1 MTQGETTPDARYAP
15 PRAQV
20 QDIEPEAGGTSLAT
34 RWQRLGAVLIDTVA
48 SFLVIWLLARFTPW
62 NAWDQEPASLWEPA
76 PQGALI
82 GAIVFLVLHGWL
94 LLQHGQTLGKRAI
107 GIRITASDGAKASPG
122 QLLVRYG
129 VGFLTVIVP
138 VVGQVYA
145 MVDALLIFRASRR
158 CLHDLIAG
166 TIVVKA

>member
-20 QDIEPEAGGTSLAT
+20 EDMEPDAGATTLAT
-34 RWQRLGAVLIDTVA
+34 RWQRLWAVLIDSLA
-48 SFLVIWLLARFTPW
+48 SFVVIWLLARFTPW
-62 NAWDQEPASLWEPA
+62 NAWDAEPASLWEPMLE
-76 PQGALI
+76 PALV
-82 GAIVFLVLHGWL
+82 GVVVFCALHGWL
-94 LLQHGQTLGKRAI
+94 LARHGQTLGKRAI
-107 GIRITASDGAKASPG
+107 GIRITRSDGGQVSPG

-138 VVGQVYA
+138 VVGQIYA
-145 MVDALLIFRASRR
+145 MVDALLIFRPSRR
-158 CLHDLIAG
+158 CLHDVIAD